1 MAVFTVNK
9 PADASTDI
17 VKLDLSIE
25 PHTFTFT
32 NHNQFL
38 VIENGEASADVVT
51 STSGDGVTTFDC
63 PGAGTIDL
71 SAGYPATTSAGDTEF
86 INTPEIRHYL
96 GADGNEVT
104 VTTTGATTGNSFG
117 YILEI

>member
-1 MAVFTVNK
+1 MAVFTVNT
-9 PADASTDI
+9 PTTDSTDI

-25 PHTFTFT
+25 PHTFTFR

-38 VIENGEASADVVT
+38 VIENGESSAAVVT
-51 STSGDGVTTFDC
+51 STSGDGVTTFAC
-63 PGAGTIDL
+63 PGAGEIDL
-71 SAGYPATTSAGDTEF
+71 SGGYAASTPSGATEI
-86 INTPEIRHYL
+86 INTPDIRHYL
-96 GADGNEVT
+96 GDQGNEVT